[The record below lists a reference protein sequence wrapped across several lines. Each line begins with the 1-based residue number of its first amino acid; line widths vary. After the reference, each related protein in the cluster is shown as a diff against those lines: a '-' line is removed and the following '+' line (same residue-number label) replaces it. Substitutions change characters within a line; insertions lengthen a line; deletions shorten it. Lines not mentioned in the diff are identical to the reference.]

1 MDKPADL
8 FEAEERLWRSVVA
21 GKELDL
27 GDRVPSG
34 RAGGRRKQI
43 RAETV
48 VALLRGDVVSSAG
61 AVFWVEG
68 ALITGVLDLRHVRLD
83 LPVTMKNCRFTGR
96 IDLTEARVA
105 SISLSGSHF
114 PSVVGYGLR
123 VDGDADF
130 SGCQAGQIDIFAARI
145 SGRVWLAGAELG
157 GTGSGRALNAPDL
170 TVAGGMYCRGL
181 RAVGGVN
188 LFGAVVGSGLELDGA
203 VLSNQ
208 AGLALRAPGL
218 SVKADMSCGNGFT
231 ATGGMDM
238 FGAQIGGQLWLND
251 ARLDKG
257 DREYALNAP
266 QISVSGGLYCNG
278 QFVATGMINLFGA
291 AVGATMEFD
300 GATLTN
306 PAGICLRAPGLTVKS
321 SLSFTGGFTARGD
334 INLAGSQVSGEMQFS
349 ETILSDSTVDL
360 RGAHIGELHAVPTC
374 LPGRLFLNGLTYTG
388 LQPYLPAAQRLE
400 TLCRDED
407 GYHPQPY
414 EQLAVYYR
422 ALGYDEQ
429 ARAVLPAKQR
439 RRREGLPLAG
449 KAWGYLQDAAVG
461 YGYRP
466 TRALIWLVVLIALT
480 AGYFS
485 AYPPHSSADP
495 AYAQF
500 QPVIYAFYAVVPVL
514 NIGQPNPYPASA
526 AGQWMVLIAQVAGWT
541 LATTVIAG
549 ITRAISRN

>member
-8 FEAEERLWRSVVA
+8 FEAEERLWESVVA

-61 AVFWVEG
+61 AAFWVEG

-96 IDLTEARVA
+96 IDLTEARMA
-105 SISLSGSHF
+105 SINLSGSRF

-170 TVAGGMYCRGL
+170 TVDGGMYCRGL

-266 QISVSGGLYCNG
+266 QISVGGGLYCNG

-334 INLAGSQVSGEMQFS
+334 INLAGAQVSGEMRFS
-349 ETILSDSTVDL
+349 ETVLSDSTMDL

-374 LPGRLFLNGLTYTG
+374 LP
-388 LQPYLPAAQRLE
+388 
-400 TLCRDED
+400 
-407 GYHPQPY
+407 
-414 EQLAVYYR
+414 
-422 ALGYDEQ
+422 
-429 ARAVLPAKQR
+429 
-439 RRREGLPLAG
+439 AG
-449 KAWGYLQDAAVG
+449 C
-461 YGYRP
+461 
-466 TRALIWLVVLIALT
+466 IST
-480 AGYFS
+480 A
-485 AYPPHSSADP
+485 
-495 AYAQF
+495 
-500 QPVIYAFYAVVPVL
+500 
-514 NIGQPNPYPASA
+514 
-526 AGQWMVLIAQVAGWT
+526 
-541 LATTVIAG
+541 
-549 ITRAISRN
+549 

>member
-21 GKELDL
+21 GQELDL
-27 GDRVPSG
+27 GDRVPRG

-61 AVFWVEG
+61 AAFWVEG
-68 ALITGVLDLRHVRLD
+68 ALITGVLDLRHDRLD
-83 LPVTMKNCRFTGR
+83 LPVTMKNCRFTRR
-96 IDLTEARVA
+96 IDLTEARMA
-105 SISLSGSHF
+105 SISLSGSRF

-170 TVAGGMYCRGL
+170 TVGGGMYCRGL

-238 FGAQIGGQLWLND
+238 FGVQIGGQLWLND

-266 QISVSGGLYCNG
+266 QINVSGGLYCNG
-278 QFVATGMINLFGA
+278 RFVATGMINLFGA

-306 PAGICLRAPGLTVKS
+306 PAGICLWPVGTGAP
-321 SLSFTGGFTARGD
+321 AR
-334 INLAGSQVSGEMQFS
+334 
-349 ETILSDSTVDL
+349 
-360 RGAHIGELHAVPTC
+360 C
-374 LPGRLFLNGLTYTG
+374 
-388 LQPYLPAAQRLE
+388 
-400 TLCRDED
+400 
-407 GYHPQPY
+407 
-414 EQLAVYYR
+414 
-422 ALGYDEQ
+422 
-429 ARAVLPAKQR
+429 
-439 RRREGLPLAG
+439 
-449 KAWGYLQDAAVG
+449 
-461 YGYRP
+461 
-466 TRALIWLVVLIALT
+466 
-480 AGYFS
+480 
-485 AYPPHSSADP
+485 
-495 AYAQF
+495 
-500 QPVIYAFYAVVPVL
+500 
-514 NIGQPNPYPASA
+514 
-526 AGQWMVLIAQVAGWT
+526 
-541 LATTVIAG
+541 
-549 ITRAISRN
+549 